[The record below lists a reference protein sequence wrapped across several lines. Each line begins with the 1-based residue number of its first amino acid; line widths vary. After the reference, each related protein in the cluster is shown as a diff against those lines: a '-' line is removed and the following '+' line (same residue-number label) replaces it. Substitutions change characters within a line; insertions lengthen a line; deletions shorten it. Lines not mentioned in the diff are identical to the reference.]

1 MKSRIFSP
9 FAALPV
15 LTAMMLVLLLCGSA
29 LAFAQATKKSNDPAA
44 KKEKTATPAAKG
56 AAAAPV
62 PPPPDMPVFEGVVL
76 FKKGSAANKLSSN
89 VTMYIKGDRFM
100 ADEKGEKIQQ
110 KIIVDAPKNAIYM
123 VMDKEKMI
131 MEMPMEK
138 ASAKVS
144 EARLPTKTT
153 KTQKIAGYD
162 CEQWIDKHGG
172 GEVELWTNNQIGRI
186 VIPEGPMGAGLLPS
200 AAMQRLL
207 KQGNYFPFLMVERDR
222 TGKEITRLEVTS
234 VEKKPV
240 EDTVFATP
248 TGYQKMEMPGSEK

>member
-1 MKSRIFSP
+1 MIPRTDSRFVAFVFVLLCCAA
-9 FAALPV
+9 FAWLIPQNV
-15 LTAMMLVLLLCGSA
+15 LT
-29 LAFAQATKKSNDPAA
+29 QTKKTDPAA
-44 KKEKTATPAAKG
+44 KKAATAPAAKG
-56 AAAAPV
+56 ASAAPV
-62 PPPPDMPVFEGVVL
+62 PPSPDMPIFEGVVL

-100 ADEKGEKIQQ
+100 ADERGEKIQQ

-138 ASAKVS
+138 AATKAS

-162 CEQWIDKHGG
+162 CEQWIDKHNG
-172 GEVELWTNNQIGRI
+172 GEVELWANTQIGRI

-234 VEKKPV
+234 VEQKPV
-240 EDTVFATP
+240 DDAIFATP
-248 TGYQKMEMPGSEK
+248 VGYQKMEMPGSEK